1 MDFEIFKYFDVDERY
16 LLIVIYYVNNVVIIE
31 RYVIDKLECD
41 FVVDDF

>member
-16 LLIVIYYVNNVVIIE
+16 LLIVIYYISNVVIIE
-31 RYVIDKLECD
+31 CYVIDKLECD